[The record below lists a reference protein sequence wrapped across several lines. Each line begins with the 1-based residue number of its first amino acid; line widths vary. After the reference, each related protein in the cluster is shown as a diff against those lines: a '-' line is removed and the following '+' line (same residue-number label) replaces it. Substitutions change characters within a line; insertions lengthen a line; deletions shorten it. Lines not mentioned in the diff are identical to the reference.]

1 MDTQALKIS
10 LAQKI
15 LSLTDANLLKKL
27 KYLIEKEN
35 IVGYDANGNPISETQ
50 YLEEINE
57 LIEKIDNGNENL
69 YTTDEV
75 VKIIN

>member
-35 IVGYDANGNPISETQ
+35 IVGYDANGNPVSETQ
-50 YLEEINE
+50 YLEEMNE
-57 LIEKIDNGNENL
+57 LTEKIDNGNENL